1 MYRSVIIILA
11 AGAISATAA
20 PAQTGSQHD
29 HSEAQQPPSSMA
41 SPSRASDSG
50 GHGQPGAMC
59 HCPMMQHDQRMGGS
73 GMMQGSGA
81 MQHGQMMQHQMRNT
95 AANPFAEA
103 EMRMHQRMM
112 AAQGESADETWVR
125 KMIEHH
131 RGAIETAK
139 ILVANGRDQDVIRM
153 ARKTIASQE
162 REVQELQA
170 WLLRHK
176 EQAQ

>member
-20 PAQTGSQHD
+20 PAQTGSEHD
-29 HSEAQQPPSSMA
+29 HSQAQQARSSV
-41 SPSRASDSG
+41 SPSKANDSA
-50 GHGQPGAMC
+50 GHGQSGTTC
-59 HCPMMQHDQRMGGS
+59 HCPMMQHDQRKGES
-73 GMMQGSGA
+73 GMMQGAGA

-103 EMRMHQRMM
+103 EMRMHERMM

-139 ILVANGRDQDVIRM
+139 ILVAHGRDQDVIRM

-162 REVQELQA
+162 REIQELQA